1 MLEFGRVREAVRR
14 GPDIEWPLTFG
25 ASQEKKQMDFSNA
38 LQELYAEKEKLEH
51 SIALLEELQ
60 NSQVPGPSRVQAK
73 SRRGRRTMGIEER
86 RQVSARMR
94 TYWANRRQEG
104 R

>member
-1 MLEFGRVREAVRR
+1 
-14 GPDIEWPLTFG
+14 
-25 ASQEKKQMDFSNA
+25 MDFSNA

-60 NSQVPGPSRVQAK
+60 NSQVSRPSRVQAK

-94 TYWANRRQEG
+94 TYWANRRSQEG

>member
-1 MLEFGRVREAVRR
+1 
-14 GPDIEWPLTFG
+14 
-25 ASQEKKQMDFSNA
+25 MDLVKA
-38 LQELYAEKEKLEH
+38 LQELYAEKEKLEQ

-60 NSQVPGPSRVQAK
+60 KSDIPHPSRIPGK
-73 SRRGRRTMGIEER
+73 SRRGRRTMGLEER

-94 TYWANRRQEG
+94 VYWANRRNQKD

>member
-1 MLEFGRVREAVRR
+1 
-14 GPDIEWPLTFG
+14 
-25 ASQEKKQMDFSNA
+25 MDLSKA

-60 NSQVPGPSRVQAK
+60 KNENPRPQRVQGK
-73 SRRGRRTMGIEER
+73 SRRGRTTMGLEER
-86 RQVSARMR
+86 RQVSSRMR
-94 TYWANRRQEG
+94 VYWANRRNQKD